1 MSLDSTGEEVGRHDQ
16 IIGFLPAAESEIFAS
31 GVEFFRNL
39 GVTSVKAAA
48 RRSGATAVDKCDVEL
63 AYKQVSG
70 QKAAQKGWVQGVAGA
85 PGGCAVGIMLT
96 PPESHKNLWL
106 IATVLLGLVALALT
120 FYSRPRKL

>member
-39 GVTSVKAAA
+39 GVTSIKAAA

-85 PGGCAVGIMLT
+85 LGGIAGSCAVGIMLT

-120 FYSRPRKL
+120 